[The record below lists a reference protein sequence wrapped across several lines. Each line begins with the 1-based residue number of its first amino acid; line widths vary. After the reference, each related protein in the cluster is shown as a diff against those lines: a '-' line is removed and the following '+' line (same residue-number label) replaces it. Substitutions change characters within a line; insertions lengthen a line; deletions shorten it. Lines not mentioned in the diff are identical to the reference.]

1 MSFLD
6 RLPFRRRPDG
16 PLNSDGQ
23 LYSELWLDQG
33 NARRR
38 IRNRLRDGETTPERA
53 EQLRHFT
60 EKGYLIL
67 SLDLDEPIYS
77 EIDQA
82 VERLWL
88 ERPGDVAYAYHSLLR
103 RFSDAEPEHR
113 KPSCRIADLHT
124 ASKAAAARAAWSTNR
139 PWRRCRR

>member
-23 LYSELWLDQG
+23 LYSELWLDQR

-38 IRNRLRDGETTPERA
+38 IGKRQRQGEIAPERA
-53 EQLRHFT
+53 EQLRHFA
-60 EKGYLIL
+60 ENGYLIL
-67 SLDLDEPIYS
+67 SLDLDEGIYC

-82 VERLWL
+82 VERLWSD
-88 ERPGDVAYAYHSLLR
+88 RPDDVGTTG
-103 RFSDAEPEHR
+103 
-113 KPSCRIADLHT
+113 IAG
-124 ASKAAAARAAWSTNR
+124 SRGGVGR
-139 PWRRCRR
+139 G

>member
-23 LYSELWLDQG
+23 LYSELWLDQR

-38 IRNRLRDGETTPERA
+38 IRKRLREGEITSERA
-53 EQLRHFT
+53 EQLQHFA

-67 SLDLDEPIYS
+67 SLDLDEGIFT

-82 VERLWL
+82 VERLWS
-88 ERPGDVAYAYHSLLR
+88 ERPGEDIGPDCGPLVYVPKSHRQPYANGTS
-103 RFSDAEPEHR
+103 
-113 KPSCRIADLHT
+113 
-124 ASKAAAARAAWSTNR
+124 RAAGAPPKQIESEQAEGGGEG
-139 PWRRCRR
+139 